1 MLKKGSTSHPGN
13 HSWLLHVACHV
24 CYLPLA
30 NTGDVKPGQTQGRGL
45 SLWCCAYSYGAGR
58 TNVSWLWQMFL
69 PDTRKHRLPPSLA
82 LLLQETNFHLSSDC
96 IQDLISSGWQA
107 QP

>member
-13 HSWLLHVACHV
+13 CSWFPRVTPHVH
-24 CYLPLA
+24 YLPLA
-30 NTGDVKPGQTQGRGL
+30 NSGDVKPGQTQGRG
-45 SLWCCAYSYGAGR
+45 SRCPVHSHGAGR
-58 TNVSWLWQMFL
+58 TTARWLWQMFL
-69 PDTRKHRLPPSLA
+69 LDTREHGLPPSLA

-96 IQDLISSGWQA
+96 IQDLISFGWQA